1 MLRTCIDFVEFC
13 EFLLPCFVNFLAR
26 AKISAHMQTLPHIIS
41 ARHDYRSGSGF
52 AANLVSFVPALY
64 TIGMS
69 FLRDLETISGQ
80 KALLKP
86 TRAIFGQFCTLWCN
100 SFCNNKFSPFLS
112 LLFSF
117 FFLSFLSPSSSPA
130 LRAESKTQPSY
141 GRVQPPVN
149 FRSR

>member
-69 FLRDLETISGQ
+69 FLARLRD
-80 KALLKP
+80 P
-86 TRAIFGQFCTLWCN
+86 
-100 SFCNNKFSPFLS
+100 
-112 LLFSF
+112 
-117 FFLSFLSPSSSPA
+117 
-130 LRAESKTQPSY
+130 
-141 GRVQPPVN
+141 
-149 FRSR
+149 FRSKGIFKADLSDFWSILYFLV